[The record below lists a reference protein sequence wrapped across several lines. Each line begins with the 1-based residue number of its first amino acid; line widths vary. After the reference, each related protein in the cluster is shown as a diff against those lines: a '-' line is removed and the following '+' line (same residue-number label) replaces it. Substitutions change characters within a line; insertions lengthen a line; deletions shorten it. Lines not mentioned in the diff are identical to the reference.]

1 MNTSRI
7 TGLSNPI
14 AGEKV
19 PLGTLAYFRSRAKRR
34 AYDLV
39 IKEFKKSGITQV
51 ELARRL
57 GKGTDRIC
65 KVLGGPG
72 NWTLDT
78 VSDLLFAISGAV
90 PVFDVGYPLN
100 KPVRNRSVPE
110 WLVEPDQNSQERSF
124 RQPPPSVPPGP
135 PTSLDPLRM
144 RERERDPL
152 PKELTGAR

>member
-1 MNTSRI
+1 MDTSR
-7 TGLSNPI
+7 TTALSKPV
-14 AGEKV
+14 AGKKV
-19 PLGTLAYFRSRAKRR
+19 PLGTLAYFRARAKRG

-39 IKEFKKSGITQV
+39 IKEFKKSGITQA

-90 PVFDVGYPLN
+90 PAYGTSYPLD
-100 KPVRNRSVPE
+100 KAARNNTAPE
-110 WLVEPDQNSQERSF
+110 WLTAPDWVKRIQAPPSQPAPPSK
-124 RQPPPSVPPGP
+124 QPPVACPPGAP
-135 PTSLDPLRM
+135 IDEKKATV
-144 RERERDPL
+144 L
-152 PKELTGAR
+152 PKELVS